1 MKSKNPYP
9 LNLKLHE
16 KRLISIALIKANGN
30 VHAAY
35 ALNCPDGKL
44 SFDKYKQKVYLTHNI
59 SVETLI
65 EKFNRRKTSTIKTQ
79 TK

>member
-1 MKSKNPYP
+1 MKNKKPNS
-9 LNLKLHE
+9 LNLNFHE

-65 EKFNRRKTSTIKTQ
+65 EKFNRRKNKST
-79 TK
+79 TKQ